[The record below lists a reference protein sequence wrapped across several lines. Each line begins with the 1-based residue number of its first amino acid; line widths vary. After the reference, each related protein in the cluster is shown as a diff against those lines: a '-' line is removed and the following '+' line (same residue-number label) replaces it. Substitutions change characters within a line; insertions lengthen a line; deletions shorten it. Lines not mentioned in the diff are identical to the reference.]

1 MSMRVRLTL
10 IASAT
15 TAVVVFVA
23 GLLLIRSAE
32 DSQLDRL
39 KSLADESVA
48 IAAERL
54 EGGAAWQEA
63 LADLPTVVFI
73 SQDGGDCVASNP
85 AGGQLVF
92 RCAGQ
97 ATPTFDVMTSA
108 PAPSPGAPGVVAV
121 RGELGAIES
130 VTRNVDSAAYG
141 PLVISSAAPA
151 STVARGL
158 ESVGWIVWVLF
169 PGMVAVVALL
179 TWWLAGFALRPVEAI
194 RAEAE
199 AIEAA
204 SIHRRVPEPAT
215 NDEIGRLARTMNAM
229 LDRLEQAS
237 TTRRRFVS
245 DASHELRSPVAAI
258 RTDVEVALAEG
269 ERADWPATARAV
281 LTEEARLDA
290 LIGDLLLLAA
300 SDESSASTTA
310 TARVDLETL
319 VVEEAARRRR
329 LDVSVDVA
337 TDDPD
342 TLAVSGDRAQLQ
354 RVLANLLDN
363 ACRHGERRVDVT
375 LRSVGDIV
383 IIDVDD
389 DGPGI
394 APADRQR
401 VFERFARL
409 DEGRDRDRG
418 GAGLGLAVVDAIVR
432 SHGGSVSIGDS
443 PLGGAR
449 FVVEIPAAA

>member
-1 MSMRVRLTL
+1 
-10 IASAT
+10 
-15 TAVVVFVA
+15 
-23 GLLLIRSAE
+23 
-32 DSQLDRL
+32 
-39 KSLADESVA
+39 
-48 IAAERL
+48 
-54 EGGAAWQEA
+54 
-63 LADLPTVVFI
+63 
-73 SQDGGDCVASNP
+73 
-85 AGGQLVF
+85 
-92 RCAGQ
+92 
-97 ATPTFDVMTSA
+97 
-108 PAPSPGAPGVVAV
+108 
-121 RGELGAIES
+121 
-130 VTRNVDSAAYG
+130 
-141 PLVISSAAPA
+141 
-151 STVARGL
+151 
-158 ESVGWIVWVLF
+158 
-169 PGMVAVVALL
+169 
-179 TWWLAGFALRPVEAI
+179 
-194 RAEAE
+194 
-199 AIEAA
+199 
-204 SIHRRVPEPAT
+204 VPEPAT

-363 ACRHGERRVDVT
+363 ACRHGQRRVDVT

-449 FVVEIPAAA
+449 FMVEIPAAA

>member
-319 VVEEAARRRR
+319 VV
-329 LDVSVDVA
+329 
-337 TDDPD
+337 
-342 TLAVSGDRAQLQ
+342 
-354 RVLANLLDN
+354 
-363 ACRHGERRVDVT
+363 
-375 LRSVGDIV
+375 
-383 IIDVDD
+383 
-389 DGPGI
+389 
-394 APADRQR
+394 
-401 VFERFARL
+401 
-409 DEGRDRDRG
+409 
-418 GAGLGLAVVDAIVR
+418 
-432 SHGGSVSIGDS
+432 
-443 PLGGAR
+443 
-449 FVVEIPAAA
+449 